1 MKPCVTKKEVIDRGK
16 RNKAMNEVQLVEN
29 ISFLEISPMQMEVVL
44 LDKLQDHPYERY
56 NLFRLKEDNLSQ
68 RNDQN

>member
-1 MKPCVTKKEVIDRGK
+1 
-16 RNKAMNEVQLVEN
+16 MNEVQLVEN